1 MTLKKIM
8 IRILI
13 VLILI
18 MMGSCKKDEI
28 IPIKVSMP
36 PKVTEIKKEGKVPP
50 KKRKFRFFKRKKY
63 RGSKS
68 CSRTF

>member
-1 MTLKKIM
+1 M
-8 IRILI
+8 IS
-13 VLILI
+13 
-18 MMGSCKKDEI
+18 SCKKDEI

-50 KKRKFRFFKRKKY
+50 KKRKFKLFKRKKY

-68 CSRTF
+68 CSRTV

>member
-1 MTLKKIM
+1 
-8 IRILI
+8 
-13 VLILI
+13 

-50 KKRKFRFFKRKKY
+50 KKRKFRLFKRKKY

-68 CSRTF
+68 CLRTF

>member
-13 VLILI
+13 ILILI

-36 PKVTEIKKEGKVPP
+36 PKVTEIKKERKVPL
-50 KKRKFRFFKRKKY
+50 KKRKFKLFKRKKY
-63 RGSKS
+63 KVSKS
-68 CSRTF
+68 CLQTF

>member
-1 MTLKKIM
+1 M

-18 MMGSCKKDEI
+18 MISSCKKDEI

-36 PKVTEIKKEGKVPP
+36 PKVTEIKKERKVPL
-50 KKRKFRFFKRKKY
+50 KKRKFKLFKRKKY
-63 RGSKS
+63 KGFKII
-68 CSRTF
+68 SRTF

>member
-13 VLILI
+13 ILILI

-36 PKVTEIKKEGKVPP
+36 PKVTEIKKERKAPL
-50 KKRKFRFFKRKKY
+50 KKRKFKLFKRKKY
-63 RGSKS
+63 KVSIS
-68 CSRTF
+68 CLQTF

>member
-8 IRILI
+8 IRILTL
-13 VLILI
+13 VILI

-28 IPIKVSMP
+28 IPNKVIEP

-50 KKRKFRFFKRKKY
+50 KKRKFKFFKRKKY
-63 RGSKS
+63 KGLKS
-68 CSRTF
+68 YSRTY